1 MTRAEKETR
10 KQQMREY
17 KATGKTNLEV
27 AARFGV
33 SEATACEAC
42 KGIASQRARGYKNL
56 ALGPSANRKNESTI
70 INRINEYADRWEYA
84 GNYTG
89 SEGHVDIRCVKC
101 GTIRHTKCSM
111 FRMHRPILCPTCESR
126 AREERRKREQEER
139 ERIRA
144 EQERIKREREA
155 ERLRLEQEK
164 REAKKHPCPVCGTIT
179 DRPKYCSDRCMN
191 KASNH
196 NHEVRRRKI
205 IERQM
210 VDKDITL
217 EGLFRR
223 DKGRCYICGLDCSW
237 DDYAIKDGVK
247 IAGYFYPSIDH
258 VVPLSK
264 GGLHAWGNVRLAHRR
279 CNNAKRDIPLP
290 KFMEN

>member
-1 MTRAEKETR
+1 MTRAEKEAR
-10 KQQMREY
+10 NEQMRAY

-33 SEATACEAC
+33 SEATACAAC
-42 KGIASQRARGYKNL
+42 KGIAPQSERGYKNL

-89 SEGHVDIRCVKC
+89 SEGHVDIRGVKC

-139 ERIRA
+139 ERIRT

-155 ERLRLEQEK
+155 ERLRLEQE
-164 REAKKHPCPVCGTIT
+164 RQEAKKHPCPVCGTIT
-179 DRPKYCSDRCMN
+179 DRPKYCSNRCQN
-191 KASNH
+191 KVSNH

-237 DDYAIKDGVK
+237 DDYIIKDGVK
-247 IAGYFYPSIDH
+247 IAGYYYPSIEH

-264 GGLHAWGNVRLAHRR
+264 GGLHAWDNVRLAHRK
-279 CNNAKRDIPLP
+279 CNNAKRNALLSEFL
-290 KFMEN
+290 K